1 VISAVAARS
10 ASMSAT
16 PAQMHELLAS
26 SLSCLARLAML
37 GASPLAGALQQAAD
51 REARDAAAVDHA
63 EDQPSLRLGD
73 DWKTMRQA
81 RKALDK
87 ISDSLDSADVP
98 AATAIIMQMCT
109 SIIHRH
115 NQARKQF
122 FTTGRGSS
130 PLSSPVQDE
139 LDDPELAV
147 RCAEAV
153 ELLDAVAPQIRNHF
167 QKLADEDD
175 KLKAIEFVEIRQR
188 EQHEHRL
195 ERIAKAEA
203 KGRAKQERKQ
213 DSRRRAKEQHTRA
226 LAEEMIAQREAR
238 TQYDAYHDA
247 KSTRH
252 KGAEQRVSAARREKY
267 RLLKMS
273 RKEDEEAAEAIVARA
288 TASRAAKLGGGEAKL
303 GLGEG
308 GSDWNLSPV
317 AIHKSPV
324 AMGGQLPPMVQLR
337 KKMEIERVA
346 RSTVE
351 LDKKLASTWSSRQF
365 GVGINKMNSGAGPSA
380 ASLLMCQKRRT
391 SLPATITT
399 DVDSPGKPDGHAGSP
414 QSPERK
420 ERKKKIKETPHCLPL
435 GDDGEPVTAWQIV
448 TSSDVLNKRMN
459 DRKAPVTT
467 LLAVISPSAQKWL
480 GGDSEN
486 QDEIDIEEISELTGL
501 SAFMLN
507 NYLALYTAEQRQSN
521 RPMKVD
527 HFKRL
532 MRKLNFTNNT
542 LTARMFEVFDSNHNG
557 AISFTE
563 LMMGISF
570 FVEHSNSEEK
580 SFHDPLLVEYMTRF
594 FDLDAS
600 DSLCMFDL
608 YKILQVSF
616 AKEWVQ
622 PCTEALWDV
631 ISNGNTGVVTYIEFE
646 KRTQMYPNLKRVLH
660 RIMILQGTKI
670 DSAEY
675 KQQMD
680 PILALTEQWRNAK
693 ATGRINALDELAK
706 LFMST
711 SDTGDRAALAFTA
724 DTMAAIKKGD
734 ESVIASYYV
743 KVMRMII
750 DHGASYMSKELS
762 SIVSKIDKFD
772 KKLAVAEMND
782 SIELNEFAKTAAKLQ
797 AKKSVISVFMG
808 AA

>member
-1 VISAVAARS
+1 
-10 ASMSAT
+10 
-16 PAQMHELLAS
+16 
-26 SLSCLARLAML
+26 
-37 GASPLAGALQQAAD
+37 
-51 REARDAAAVDHA
+51 
-63 EDQPSLRLGD
+63 
-73 DWKTMRQA
+73 
-81 RKALDK
+81 
-87 ISDSLDSADVP
+87 
-98 AATAIIMQMCT
+98 MQMCT

-130 PLSSPVQDE
+130 PLSSPVQE
-139 LDDPELAV
+139 ESDDPELAG

-153 ELLDAVAPQIRNHF
+153 QLLDAVAPQIRNHF

-195 ERIAKAEA
+195 ERIAKADA

-213 DSRRRAKEQHTRA
+213 ESRRRAKEQHTRA
-226 LAEEMIAQREAR
+226 LAEEMISQREAR

-247 KSTRH
+247 KSNRH
-252 KGAEQRVSAARREKY
+252 KASEQRVSAARREKY

-365 GVGINKMNSGAGPSA
+365 GVGINKMNSGGGPSA

-399 DVDSPGKPDGHAGSP
+399 DVNSLSKQDEQGGSPKSPGK
-414 QSPERK
+414 
-420 ERKKKIKETPHCLPL
+420 KKKIKETPHCLPL

-448 TSSDVLNKRMN
+448 SSSDVLNKPMK
-459 DRKAPVTT
+459 DCKAPVTT

-480 GGDSEN
+480 GGDAEC
-486 QDEIDIEEISELTGL
+486 QDEIDIEELSELTGL
-501 SAFMLN
+501 SAVKLN

-542 LTARMFEVFDSNHNG
+542 LIGRMFEVFDSNHNG

-563 LMMGISF
+563 LMIGISF

-600 DSLCMFDL
+600 DSLSMFEL
-608 YKILQVSF
+608 YKILQSSF
-616 AKEWVQ
+616 PKEWVQ

-631 ISNGNTGVVTYIEFE
+631 ISNGNAGVVPYIEFE
-646 KRTQMYPNLKRVLH
+646 KRTQMYPSLKRVLH

-675 KQQMD
+675 RQQMD
-680 PILALTEQWRNAK
+680 PILSLTEQWRNAK

-706 LFMST
+706 QFMST
-711 SDTGDRAALAFTA
+711 SDKGDRAALAFTA

-750 DHGASYMSKELS
+750 DHGVSYMSKELQ
-762 SIVSKIDKFD
+762 SISSKIDKFD
-772 KKLAVAEMND
+772 KKLAMAEMND